1 MIPSLFVAVVPH
13 DRGDDL
19 MQTAKKAGAGGGTV
33 AMARGYS
40 TSSVLNVLG
49 LGDMFF
55 DAVYIIID
63 EPQREPIRTALV
75 SHTQHEKNGFGILCE
90 INVTKF
96 IRLGIL
102 NNSEKDTTMQN
113 KAPYEL
119 ITLIVNKGY
128 ADDAMAAARKAG
140 AGGGTIV
147 YAHGTGKEEDA
158 KFFGITI
165 VPEKEMLMILIER
178 EKAASVVEAIRA
190 LPCLCEPGIGIAFSM
205 DVTDFTVL
213 GRSKTK

>member
-1 MIPSLFVAVVPH
+1 
-13 DRGDDL
+13 
-19 MQTAKKAGAGGGTV
+19 MQAAKKAGAGGGTV

-40 TSSVLNVLG
+40 SSAVLNVLG
-49 LGDMFF
+49 LGDVFF
-55 DAVYIIID
+55 DLAYIIVD
-63 EPQREPIRTALV
+63 EPQREPIRSALIA
-75 SHTQHEKNGFGILCE
+75 HTQNEKTGFGILFE

-96 IRLGIL
+96 IRLGVL
-102 NNSEKDTTMQN
+102 HNSQKDSSRQE
-113 KAPYEL
+113 KAPYEM

-165 VPEKEMLMILIER
+165 VPEKEMLIILIER
-178 EKAASVVEAIRA
+178 EKAAAVVEAIRA
-190 LPCLCEPGIGIAFSM
+190 LPCLSEPGIGIAFST

-213 GRSKTK
+213 GKPKAK

>member
-1 MIPSLFVAVVPH
+1 MIPSLLAAVVPH
-13 DRGDDL
+13 DCGDDF
-19 MQTAKKAGAGGGTV
+19 MQAAKKAGAGGGTV
-33 AMARGYS
+33 VMARGYS
-40 TSSVLNVLG
+40 ASSLLNVLG
-49 LGDMFF
+49 LGDVFF
-55 DAVYIIID
+55 DLVYIIID
-63 EPQREPIRTALV
+63 EPQRELIRAALIT
-75 SHTQHEKNGFGILCE
+75 HTKNEKHDFGILFE

-96 IRLGIL
+96 IRLGVL
-102 NNSEKDTTMQN
+102 NNSEKDSSMQ
-113 KAPYEL
+113 KKTPYEM

-165 VPEKEMLMILIER
+165 VPEKEMLIILIER
-178 EKAASVVEAIRA
+178 DKTDAVVEAIRA
-190 LPCLCEPGIGIAFSM
+190 LPCLSEPGIGIAFSV

-213 GRSKTK
+213 GKPKK